1 MYVRDVFALVIAA
14 LLVYVVMKSM
24 FRQWGGEK
32 QTPLRG
38 KFRTAMD
45 WLEENGYQVL
55 RVRQRVKW
63 TGYYDSRQFE
73 HQLIADF
80 IVRKGAKTYVVKLAN
95 TRDKGVNGLML
106 RGDWHPLVTA
116 FNVSGALQV
125 DVENEQV
132 HSIDFTLKSPSY
144 VLWRR
149 VLNRLL
155 WFGTGVLAAVVW
167 LHGR

>member
-14 LLVYVVMKSM
+14 LLVYIVMKSM

-38 KFRTAMD
+38 KFRAAMD

-55 RVRQRVKW
+55 RVRERAIW

-73 HQLIADF
+73 RQLIADF
-80 IVRKGAKTYVVKLAN
+80 IVRKGAKTYVVKLTS
-95 TRDKGVNGLML
+95 TRDKGVNGLKL
-106 RGDWHPLVTA
+106 RGDWQPLVTA
-116 FNVSGALQV
+116 FNVNGALQV

-149 VLNRLL
+149 VLNRSL
-155 WFGTGVLAAVVW
+155 WFCAGVLAAVVW